1 VGFEAG
7 GPLVD
12 AVRKHRHAMLLLD
25 EIEKPFTPEFRNRLF
40 VALKDGGTAK
50 VERKGDGLGI
60 TTKGK

>member
-1 VGFEAG
+1 M
-7 GPLVD
+7 D